1 MHGFSIWLDSRHH
14 PHPFPTPPSLFLEA
28 ASASHPL
35 PSFLFFPTASA
46 RIVNSRSRSTS
57 MSISSASSQ
66 SFHANCS
73 NIDSIPLFGGGGGD
87 ENEDEDEDEE
97 ELPSIYGG
105 GEIEIE
111 KIGNNC
117 RRIRS
122 MIAIE
127 ASLQTVWNI
136 LTDYERLADFIPGL
150 AVSQLLEKRPNF
162 ARLFQIGQQ
171 KLAFGLNFNAKGIV
185 DCYEKD
191 LESLPFG
198 QRRDIEFKMVEG
210 DFLLFEGKWSIEQSV
225 KVMDICFKN
234 TEDFIAVY
242 IDDILVFSPD
252 EKSHAKHIQ
261 SMLEVKTGTSTR
273 SKSPRLGN
281 TKGNS
286 SSSRFNHKARESL
299 SRESLCKISNFE
311 EISGKLRFCIL
322 LPK

>member
-1 MHGFSIWLDSRHH
+1 MHGFSICLDSRHH

-35 PSFLFFPTASA
+35 SSFFFFPTATA

-87 ENEDEDEDEE
+87 ENEDEEEEEAEE

-210 DFLLFEGKWSIEQSV
+210 DFLLFEGKWSIEQCN
-225 KVMDICFKN
+225 IERC
-234 TEDFIAVY
+234 EDVNSLVGEEFHTTLSYVVDVEPKLWLPVSLVEGRLCREIQANLSC
-242 IDDILVFSPD
+242 IRAEAEKAKRGILPD
-252 EKSHAKHIQ
+252 
-261 SMLEVKTGTSTR
+261 
-273 SKSPRLGN
+273 N
-281 TKGNS
+281 
-286 SSSRFNHKARESL
+286 
-299 SRESLCKISNFE
+299 
-311 EISGKLRFCIL
+311 
-322 LPK
+322 

>member
-1 MHGFSIWLDSRHH
+1 
-14 PHPFPTPPSLFLEA
+14 
-28 ASASHPL
+28 
-35 PSFLFFPTASA
+35 
-46 RIVNSRSRSTS
+46 

-210 DFLLFEGKWSIEQSV
+210 DFLLFEGKWSIEQ
-225 KVMDICFKN
+225 
-234 TEDFIAVY
+234 
-242 IDDILVFSPD
+242 
-252 EKSHAKHIQ
+252 
-261 SMLEVKTGTSTR
+261 
-273 SKSPRLGN
+273 
-281 TKGNS
+281 
-286 SSSRFNHKARESL
+286 
-299 SRESLCKISNFE
+299 
-311 EISGKLRFCIL
+311 
-322 LPK
+322 

>member
-14 PHPFPTPPSLFLEA
+14 PHLFPTPPSLFLEA

-73 NIDSIPLFGGGGGD
+73 NIDSIPLFGGGGD

-162 ARLFQIGQQ
+162 ARLFQY
-171 KLAFGLNFNAKGIV
+171 KFRV
-185 DCYEKD
+185 KD
-191 LESLPFG
+191 
-198 QRRDIEFKMVEG
+198 R
-210 DFLLFEGKWSIEQSV
+210 
-225 KVMDICFKN
+225 
-234 TEDFIAVY
+234 
-242 IDDILVFSPD
+242 
-252 EKSHAKHIQ
+252 
-261 SMLEVKTGTSTR
+261 
-273 SKSPRLGN
+273 
-281 TKGNS
+281 
-286 SSSRFNHKARESL
+286 
-299 SRESLCKISNFE
+299 
-311 EISGKLRFCIL
+311 
-322 LPK
+322 

>member
-46 RIVNSRSRSTS
+46 RILNSRSRSTS
-57 MSISSASSQ
+57 MSISSASSR
-66 SFHANCS
+66 SFLANCS
-73 NIDSIPLFGGGGGD
+73 NIDSIPLFGGGGD

-162 ARLFQIGQQ
+162 ARLFQCNIERCEDGNSLVGEEFHTTLSYVVDVEP
-171 KLAFGLNFNAKGIV
+171 KLWLPV
-185 DCYEKD
+185 
-191 LESLPFG
+191 SL
-198 QRRDIEFKMVEG
+198 VEG
-210 DFLLFEGKWSIEQSV
+210 RLCREIQANLSCIRAEAEKAKRG
-225 KVMDICFKN
+225 
-234 TEDFIAVY
+234 
-242 IDDILVFSPD
+242 ILPD
-252 EKSHAKHIQ
+252 
-261 SMLEVKTGTSTR
+261 
-273 SKSPRLGN
+273 N
-281 TKGNS
+281 
-286 SSSRFNHKARESL
+286 
-299 SRESLCKISNFE
+299 
-311 EISGKLRFCIL
+311 
-322 LPK
+322 

>member
-46 RIVNSRSRSTS
+46 RILNSRSRSTS
-57 MSISSASSQ
+57 MSISSASSR
-66 SFHANCS
+66 SFLANCS
-73 NIDSIPLFGGGGGD
+73 NIDSIPLFGGGGD

-210 DFLLFEGKWSIEQSV
+210 DFLLFEGKWSIEQCN
-225 KVMDICFKN
+225 IERC
-234 TEDFIAVY
+234 ED
-242 IDDILVFSPD
+242 
-252 EKSHAKHIQ
+252 
-261 SMLEVKTGTSTR
+261 
-273 SKSPRLGN
+273 
-281 TKGNS
+281 GNS
-286 SSSRFNHKARESL
+286 LVGEEFHTTLSYVVDVEPKLWLPVSLVEGRLCREIQANLSCIRAEAEKAKR
-299 SRESLCKISNFE
+299 
-311 EISGKLRFCIL
+311 GIL
-322 LPK
+322 PDN